1 MKNACAKRA
10 KILFFIVKYANL
22 WGFCC
27 RRRRGCLSF
36 LILFFNSIV
45 KGRDVFDFLCNVTCS
60 ESLMAQHQGRGLPF
74 GALQK
79 EMPGK

>member
-1 MKNACAKRA
+1 M
-10 KILFFIVKYANL
+10 IIIINL
-22 WGFCC
+22 
-27 RRRRGCLSF
+27 L
-36 LILFFNSIV
+36 LFFNGIV

-74 GALQK
+74 RALQK